1 MLDQIAALKWVQ
13 ENVAAFGGDPN
24 NVTIFGQPAGGGSVI
39 SHLCTG
45 ATDGL
50 FHKAISNTTIEPAVT
65 GRSYLKNCRTAA
77 KKPSC
82 SSP

>member
-13 ENVAAFGGDPN
+13 ENIAAFGGDPN
-24 NVTIFGQPAGGGSVI
+24 NVTIFGQSAGGGSVV

-50 FHKAISNTTIEPAVT
+50 FHKAIIQSGSFGIVSNVLGTTLEEA
-65 GRSYLKNCRTAA
+65 
-77 KKPSC
+77 
-82 SSP
+82 